1 MYNCDYEE
9 HENGGVAVLVADE
22 PEEIRI
28 DKVLTIRRELRA
40 GRYHIAD
47 RLDTVVDKLLDLL
60 GG

>member
-9 HENGGVAVLVADE
+9 HQSGGVAVLVADE

-28 DKVLTIRRELRA
+28 NKVLTIRRQLGE
-40 GRYHIAD
+40 GRYSIAD
-47 RLDTVVDKLLDLL
+47 RLDTVIDKLLDAL